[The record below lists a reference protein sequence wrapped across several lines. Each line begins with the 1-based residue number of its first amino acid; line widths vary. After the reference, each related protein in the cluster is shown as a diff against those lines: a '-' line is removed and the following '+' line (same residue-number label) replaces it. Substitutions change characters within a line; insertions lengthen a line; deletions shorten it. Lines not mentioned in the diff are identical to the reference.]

1 MTVYN
6 KQIGIELGSLNLN
19 DKKQMVF
26 IDQHV
31 LVGRNEDTAK
41 LCAAFRQAFADASMN
56 PLLVTAYG
64 AYREI
69 DVQNADKNKIS
80 EQISLEFIADAN
92 QDLTNAMYAYEE
104 AETFVQSPDDEGPF
118 VSHETMMQVYDEF
131 TQSNRG
137 LVLTA
142 SDGVTKIHHVSIT
155 HRFRPIVAQIDC
167 NKFNVTVKI
176 DADKSINIFTRH
188 RDKNV
193 RIGFRMYSGL

>member
-31 LVGRNEDTAK
+31 LVGRDEDTAK

-56 PLLVTAYG
+56 PVLVTAYG
-64 AYREI
+64 AYREL
-69 DVQNADKNKIS
+69 DAANANRNKIA

-104 AETFVQSPDDEGPF
+104 AEVFAQSPDDEGPF

-131 TQSNRG
+131 AQRNRG
-137 LVLTA
+137 LVFTA
-142 SDGVTKIHHVSIT
+142 SDNTTKIHHVSVT

-167 NKFNVTVKI
+167 NKFNVTAKI
-176 DADKSINIFTRH
+176 DEYGDLNIFTRH

-193 RIGFRMYSGL
+193 RIGLRIMAAS